1 MPKALVV
8 DDQLDVREMIALA
21 LEERGVDSVLAADG
35 RAALLELSKATVAG
49 EPFDVMLL
57 DIVMPGVDGWRVLA
71 AVKANPLWEDL
82 PIIVITGKATG
93 VDDITRMTQFN
104 GVYAEKGANFID
116 FVVTMVDRLLEVAE

>member
-21 LEERGVDSVLAADG
+21 LEEHGVDSVLAADG
-35 RAALLELSKATVAG
+35 RAALLELSKATVAKQ
-49 EPFDVMLL
+49 PFDVMLL

-104 GVYAEKGANFID
+104 GVYAEKGANFLD